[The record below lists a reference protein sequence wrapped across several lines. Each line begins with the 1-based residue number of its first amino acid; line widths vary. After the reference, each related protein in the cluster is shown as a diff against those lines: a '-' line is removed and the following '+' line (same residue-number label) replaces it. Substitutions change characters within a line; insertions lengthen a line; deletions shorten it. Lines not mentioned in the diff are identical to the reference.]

1 MKIGGV
7 LVSIQQNEC
16 CDKNDI
22 KKNYFEA
29 FKRID

>member
-22 KKNYFEA
+22 KNYFEA